1 MDFVSREFRFKGV
14 VLGEFA
20 FGEKDRIVSLFTPQG
35 LYKAIEKFGK
45 KHNVSNFSIVE
56 GLLGEGRSELFK
68 LKEVKVTKTFLN
80 IRENYDAIEAAL
92 KMGDAIM
99 KTQLGDKPAENLYLI
114 FIGFLERLEKNPTAY
129 MTSFLLK
136 LMVNEGF
143 WQMPKGLSQEEEQI
157 IEVLTLA
164 RQRHLI
170 EEIAVD
176 NALMQKI
183 EKIFLV
189 LAR

>member
-20 FGEKDRIVSLFTPQG
+20 YGEKDRIVSLFTPQG

-45 KHNVSNFSIVE
+45 KHNVSNFSIIE
-56 GLLGEGRSELFK
+56 GLLVEGRSELFK

-114 FIGFLERLEKNPTAY
+114 FIGFLERLEKNPNAY

>member
-14 VLGEFA
+14 VIGEFA
-20 FGEKDRIVSLFTPQG
+20 YGEKDRIVSLFTPQG

-45 KHNVSNFSIVE
+45 KHNVSNFSIIE
-56 GLLGEGRSELFK
+56 GLLVEGRSELFK

-99 KTQLGDKPAENLYLI
+99 KTQLGDKSAENLYLI